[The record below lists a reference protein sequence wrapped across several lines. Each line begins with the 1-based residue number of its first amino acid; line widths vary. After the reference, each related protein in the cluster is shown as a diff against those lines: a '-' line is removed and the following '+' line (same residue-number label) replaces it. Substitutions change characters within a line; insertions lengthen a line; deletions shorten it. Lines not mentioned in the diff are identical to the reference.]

1 MKKIFGRLAYASVVL
16 PVAMLAGC
24 GGGAQDYG
32 GLTRSLGGDVGNS
45 YGGTLAGR
53 YGDGKQGA
61 NGAPVNALERGSYP
75 RIETSFELSSLPGDP
90 FDYEKV
96 NVQVTLRKPDGGTV
110 QVPAFFDGGKTWRMR
125 FTPTRPGTYAF
136 VEVKLN
142 KETAHEEKLEKKE
155 WTVKGDAKPG
165 FVRLD
170 PGDHNRFVFDTGE
183 RYLPLG
189 HNQAWHNKGLPEIP
203 EMFGKMHA
211 AGENWSRVWMTHFDD
226 LNLDWPNTPR
236 AETGKTDAAKTD
248 TAKPE
253 KVGAIDLA
261 VAKKWDAVVEGAEK
275 NDIYFQMVLQ
285 HHGQYSS
292 ASGYK
297 YSHNVNPNWEQNPYN
312 VKNGGFLKN
321 PEDFF
326 TDPQARL
333 LTKRKL
339 YYIMAR
345 WGYSPNILAYELF
358 NEVEFT
364 DAAQGKLWDDVALW
378 HREMALFLRQFD
390 GNRHLLTTSSSPS
403 IAADSPIWETVDYV
417 QTHAY
422 PTDLLTTLLTPE
434 STTGKKKT
442 DKPGFVGEFGPKDL
456 KDDGSALHLG
466 IWAGLMSGH
475 AGVPEY
481 WDWDAVE
488 KQDLY
493 SHYLAMSGFLTASG
507 FANKGGLTTVNPVVD
522 TTQRA
527 ALRFAP
533 GGGFGSATQNEF
545 VVGESGVPAGM
556 DKFPTFIQG
565 QTHADMMPKPLTLQV
580 SYAQAGTFAVSVAQ
594 VAKAGAQVKVSVDGK
609 AVEHD
614 FPAASSDYNP
624 KGADA
629 TVTVDV
635 PTGAHTVTVQ
645 NTGKDWF
652 VVRQFALSN
661 YAPALAAQARVGKDY
676 VAAWIY
682 NRATVDAPLAQT
694 KETTGISGQVHL
706 TGLQAG
712 KYRATWWDT
721 YAGKSLDA
729 TDVSVTN
736 TKEGLA
742 LATPPVVRD
751 VALYVVRAG
760 TPSPGGR
767 KVKGKSSKSGIATS
781 AASAPTGTP
790 VPTASAPPTAPAIK

>member
-1 MKKIFGRLAYASVVL
+1 LAYASLAL
-16 PVAMLAGC
+16 PAALLAGC

-32 GLTRSLGGDVGNS
+32 GLSRSLGGDIGNS
-45 YGGTLAGR
+45 YGGSLAGR
-53 YGDGKQGA
+53 YGGKDASG
-61 NGAPVNALERGSYP
+61 NPVNALERGAYP
-75 RIETSFELSSLPGDP
+75 KIETSFELSNLPGDP

-142 KETAHEEKLEKKE
+142 KETAHEQKLEKKE
-155 WTVKGDAKPG
+155 WAVKGDPKPG

-203 EMFGKMHA
+203 EMFGKMHT

-236 AETGKTDAAKTD
+236 SETGKTDATRADAAKTD
-248 TAKPE
+248 SVKSEAAKPE
-253 KVGAIDLA
+253 KVGGIDLE
-261 VAKKWDAVVEGAEK
+261 VAKRWDAIVEGAEK

-312 VKNGGFLKN
+312 VKNGGFLKS

-326 TDPQARL
+326 TDPQARM

-339 YYIMAR
+339 YYIVAR

-364 DAAQGKLWDDVALW
+364 DAAQGKLWEDIAHW

-390 GNRHLLTTSSSPS
+390 GNRHLLTTSSAPS

-417 QTHAY
+417 QTHSY

-434 STTGKKKT
+434 ATTGKKKT
-442 DKPGFVGEFGPKDL
+442 DKPEFVGEFGPKDL

-488 KQDLY
+488 KQNLY
-493 SHYLAMSGFLTASG
+493 THYAAMSGFLTESG
-507 FANKGGLTTVNPVVD
+507 FANKGGLATLNPTVE

-533 GGGFGSATQNEF
+533 GGGFGAATQNEF

-556 DKFPTFIQG
+556 DRFPTFIQG
-565 QTHADMMPKPLTLQV
+565 KTHADMMPKPLTLQV
-580 SYAQAGTFAVSVAQ
+580 SYAQAGTFTVSVAQ
-594 VAKAGAQVKVSVDGK
+594 VAKSGAHVVVIVDGK
-609 AVEHD
+609 TTERD
-614 FPAASSDYNP
+614 FPAAAEDYDP
-624 KGADA
+624 KAA
-629 TVTVDV
+629 ESTVTVEV
-635 PTGAHTVTVQ
+635 PAGAHTITVQ

-661 YAPALAAQARVGKDY
+661 YTPALAAQARVGKDF
-676 VAAWIY
+676 AAVWVY

-694 KETTGISGQVHL
+694 KETTGISGRVQL
-706 TGLQAG
+706 IGLQNG

-721 YAGKSLDA
+721 YAGKALD
-729 TDVSVTN
+729 TMDVSVANAKDGVT
-736 TKEGLA
+736 LS
-742 LATPPVVRD
+742 TPPVGRD

-760 TPSPGGR
+760 TPPAGR
-767 KVKGKSSKSGIATS
+767 KGKGKGSKSGIATG
-781 AASAPTGTP
+781 AASAQSGAT
-790 VPTASAPPTAPAIK
+790 VSTASALQAAPVNK

>member
-1 MKKIFGRLAYASVVL
+1 MKKIFGRLAYASAML
-16 PVAMLAGC
+16 PMAMLAGC

-32 GLTRSLGGDVGNS
+32 GLTRSLGGDIGNS
-45 YGGTLAGR
+45 YSGSLAGR
-53 YGDGKQGA
+53 YGSGGQ
-61 NGAPVNALERGSYP
+61 NGNGSPSNALERGAYP

-96 NVQVTLRKPDGGTV
+96 NVQVTLRKPDGGTA

-125 FTPTRPGTYAF
+125 FTPTRPGNYAL
-136 VEVKLN
+136 VDVKLN
-142 KETAHEEKLEKKE
+142 REIAHEEKLEKKE
-155 WTVKGDAKPG
+155 WTVTGNPKPG
-165 FVRLD
+165 FVRID
-170 PGDHNRFVFDTGE
+170 TGDHNRFVFDSGE

-203 EMFGKMHA
+203 ELFGKMHA
-211 AGENWSRVWMTHFDD
+211 AGENWSRVWMTHFDGK
-226 LNLDWPNTPR
+226 NLDWP
-236 AETGKTDAAKTD
+236 ETG
-248 TAKPE
+248 KPE

-261 VAKKWDAVVEGAEK
+261 VAKKWDEIVEGAEK
-275 NDIYFQMVLQ
+275 NAIYFQWVMQ

-326 TDPQARL
+326 TDPQARAF
-333 LTKRKL
+333 TKRKL

-364 DAAQGKLWDDVALW
+364 DAAQGKLWDDIALW

-390 GNRHLLTTSSSPS
+390 GNRHLLTTSSAPS

-434 STTGKKKT
+434 ATIGKKKT
-442 DKPGFVGEFGPKDL
+442 DRPGFVGEFGPQTL
-456 KDDGSALHLG
+456 KDDGSGLHLG
-466 IWAGLMSGH
+466 IWAGLMSGR

-488 KQDLY
+488 KQNLY
-493 SHYLAMSGFLTASG
+493 SHYSAMSGFLTASG
-507 FANKGGLTTVNPVVD
+507 FANKGGLTTVNPVVE
-522 TTQRA
+522 TSQRA

-556 DKFPTFIQG
+556 DRFPTFVQG

-580 SYAQAGTFAVSVAQ
+580 SYAQPGTFAVSVAQ
-594 VAKAGAQVKVSVDGK
+594 VAKAGAHVKLSVDGK
-609 AVEHD
+609 ATERD
-614 FPAASSDYNP
+614 FPAASADYNP
-624 KGADA
+624 KGSEETLA
-629 TVTVDV
+629 VEV
-635 PTGAHTVTVQ
+635 PAGAHTITVQ

-661 YAPALAAQARVGKDY
+661 YAPALASQARVGKDY
-676 VAAWIY
+676 AAAWVY

-694 KETTGISGQVHL
+694 KDGSGISGKLHL

-721 YAGKSLDA
+721 YAGKSLDE
-729 TDVSVTN
+729 TEVSVTN
-736 TKEGLA
+736 VKEGIA
-742 LATPPVVRD
+742 LATPPIVRD

-760 TPSPGGR
+760 TPPPGGR
-767 KVKGKSSKSGIATS
+767 KLKIKSAQTAAPVGAPSVTSGA
-781 AASAPTGTP
+781 
-790 VPTASAPPTAPAIK
+790 TAPAAAAPPAALGIK

>member
-1 MKKIFGRLAYASVVL
+1 MRKKIFGRLACASVVA
-16 PVAMLAGC
+16 PIAMLAGC

-32 GLTRSLGGDVGNS
+32 SGLTRSLGGDIGSS
-45 YGGTLAGR
+45 YNGSLAGR
-53 YGDGKQGA
+53 YGNGGQGA
-61 NGAPVNALERGSYP
+61 NGSPVSALERGAYP
-75 RIETSFELSSLPGDP
+75 RLETSFELASLPGDP

-125 FTPTRPGTYAF
+125 FTPTRPGAYAL
-136 VEVKLN
+136 VDVKLN
-142 KETAHEEKLEKKE
+142 RETAHEEKLEKKE
-155 WTVKGDAKPG
+155 WTVNGSPKPG

-203 EMFGKMHA
+203 ELFGKMHA
-211 AGENWSRVWMTHFDD
+211 AGENWSRVWMTHFDGK
-226 LNLDWPNTPR
+226 NLDWP
-236 AETGKTDAAKTD
+236 E
-248 TAKPE
+248 TAKAD
-253 KVGAIDLA
+253 KAAITIDLG
-261 VAKKWDAVVEGAEK
+261 VAKKWDGIVEGAEK
-275 NDIYFQMVLQ
+275 NDIYFQWVLQ

-339 YYIMAR
+339 YYIAAR

-364 DAAQGKLWDDVALW
+364 DAAQGKLWDDIALW

-390 GNRHLLTTSSSPS
+390 GNRHLLTTSSAPS
-403 IAADSPIWETVDYV
+403 IAADSPIWETVDYT
-417 QTHAY
+417 QTHTY
-422 PTDLLTTLLTPE
+422 PTDLLTTLATPE
-434 STTGKKKT
+434 TTTGKKKT
-442 DKPGFVGEFGPKDL
+442 DRPGFVGEFGPKEL
-456 KDDGSALHLG
+456 KDDGAGLHLG

-481 WDWDAVE
+481 WDWDTVE

-507 FANKGGLTTVNPVVD
+507 FANKGGLTTVNPVVE

-545 VVGESGVPAGM
+545 VVGASGVPAGM
-556 DKFPTFIQG
+556 DRFPTFIQG
-565 QTHADMMPKPLTLQV
+565 KTHADMMPKPLTLQV
-580 SYAQAGTFAVSVAQ
+580 SYAQPGTFAVSVAQ
-594 VAKAGAQVKVSVDGK
+594 VAKAGAHVKLSVDGK
-609 AVEHD
+609 ASERD
-614 FPAASSDYNP
+614 FPTAATDYSP
-624 KGADA
+624 KAAEA
-629 TVTVDV
+629 TLTVEV
-635 PTGAHTVTVQ
+635 PAGAHTITVE

-652 VVRQFALSN
+652 VVQQFALSN
-661 YAPALAAQARVGKDY
+661 YVSALGAQGRVGKDY
-676 VAAWIY
+676 AAVWVY
-682 NRATVDAPLAQT
+682 NRATVDTPLAQT
-694 KETTGISGQVHL
+694 KETTGISGQLQL

-729 TDVSVTN
+729 TDLSVTSA
-736 TKEGLA
+736 KEAVA
-742 LATPPVVRD
+742 LATPPIVRD

-760 TPSPGGR
+760 TPPPGSSRGR
-767 KVKGKSSKSGIATS
+767 KGKATKGAVTTS
-781 AASAPTGTP
+781 ASPVLPGTTI
-790 VPTASAPPTAPAIK
+790 VPAAAAPPVAPR

>member
-1 MKKIFGRLAYASVVL
+1 MKRNFGRLAYASVVA
-16 PVAMLAGC
+16 PVALLAGC

-32 GLTRSLGGDVGNS
+32 SGLTRSLGGDIGNS
-45 YGGTLAGR
+45 YSGSLAGR
-53 YGDGKQGA
+53 YG
-61 NGAPVNALERGSYP
+61 NGTQNGSGSPVNALERGAYP

-96 NVQVTLRKPDGGTV
+96 NVQVTLRKADGGTV

-125 FTPTRPGTYAF
+125 FTPSRPGTYSL
-136 VEVKLN
+136 VDVKLN
-142 KETAHEEKLEKKE
+142 RETAREEKLEKKE
-155 WTVKGDAKPG
+155 WTVKGDPKPG
-165 FVRLD
+165 FVRID
-170 PGDHNRFVFDTGE
+170 TGDHNRFVFDTGE

-189 HNQAWHNKGLPEIP
+189 HNQAWHNKGLPELP
-203 EMFGKMHA
+203 ELFGKMHA
-211 AGENWSRVWMTHFDD
+211 AGENWSRVWMTHFDG
-226 LNLDWPNTPR
+226 LNLDWP
-236 AETGKTDAAKTD
+236 ETG
-248 TAKPE
+248 KPE
-253 KVGAIDLA
+253 KVGTIDLA
-261 VAKKWDAVVEGAEK
+261 VAKKWDTVVEGAEK
-275 NDIYFQMVLQ
+275 NDIYFQWVLQ

-292 ASGYK
+292 VSGYK

-312 VKNGGFLKN
+312 IKNGGFLKS

-339 YYIMAR
+339 YYIVAR

-364 DAAQGKLWDDVALW
+364 DAAQGKLWDDIALW

-390 GNRHLLTTSSSPS
+390 GNRHLLTTSSAPS

-417 QTHAY
+417 QTHSY
-422 PTDLLTTLLTPE
+422 PTDLLTVLLMPE
-434 STTGKKKT
+434 TSAGKKKS
-442 DKPGFVGEFGPKDL
+442 DRPGFVGEFGPKDL
-456 KDDGSALHLG
+456 KDDGAGLHLG

-507 FANKGGLTTVNPVVD
+507 YANKGGLTTVNPVVE

-556 DKFPTFIQG
+556 DRFPTFIQG
-565 QTHADMMPKPLTLQV
+565 QNHADMIPKPLTLQV
-580 SYAQAGTFAVSVAQ
+580 SYAQVGTFAVSVEQ
-594 VAKAGAQVKVSVDGK
+594 VAKLGAHVKVSVDGK
-609 AVEHD
+609 SAERD
-614 FPAASSDYNP
+614 YPAAASDYHP
-624 KGADA
+624 KAA
-629 TVTVDV
+629 EETVSIDV
-635 PTGAHTVTVQ
+635 PAGAHTITVQ

-676 VAAWIY
+676 AAAWVY
-682 NRATVDAPLAQT
+682 NRATVDSPLAQT
-694 KETTGISGQVHL
+694 KATTGISGRVLL

-721 YAGKSLDA
+721 YAGRSLDA
-729 TDVSVTN
+729 TDVSVTSA
-736 TKEGLA
+736 KEGLT

-751 VALYVVRAG
+751 IALYVVRAG
-760 TPSPGGR
+760 TPLPGGR
-767 KVKGKSSKSGIATS
+767 KLKGKAVRGTVSTDALP
-781 AASAPTGTP
+781 ALPTTT
-790 VPTASAPPTAPAIK
+790 VPTATGPPAAPAIK

>member
-1 MKKIFGRLAYASVVL
+1 MKRKFGRVACAAAVL

-24 GGGAQDYG
+24 GGAQDYG

-45 YGGTLAGR
+45 YSGSLAGR
-53 YGDGKQGA
+53 YGNGKQDGS
-61 NGAPVNALERGSYP
+61 GGSQVNALERGAYP
-75 RIETSFELSSLPGDP
+75 RIETSFELGSLPGDP
-90 FDYEKV
+90 FDFEKV
-96 NVQVTLRKPDGGTV
+96 NVQVTVRKPDGGTV

-125 FTPTRPGTYAF
+125 YTPTRPGTYA
-136 VEVKLN
+136 VVDVKLN

-155 WTVKGDAKPG
+155 WTVKGEPKPG

-170 PGDHNRFVFDTGE
+170 PGDHNRFVFDSGE

-189 HNQAWHNKGLPEIP
+189 HNQAWHSKGLPEIP

-211 AGENWSRVWMTHFDD
+211 AGENWSRVWMTHFDGK
-226 LNLDWPNTPR
+226 NLDWP
-236 AETGKTDAAKTD
+236 ESG
-248 TAKPE
+248 KPE
-253 KVGAIDLA
+253 KPGVIDLA
-261 VAKKWDAVVEGAEK
+261 AAKKWDAIVEGAEK
-275 NDIYFQMVLQ
+275 NDIYFQWVMQ

-312 VKNGGFLKN
+312 VKNGGFLKS

-364 DAAQGKLWDDVALW
+364 DAAQGKLWDDIALW
-378 HREMALFLRQFD
+378 HREMALFMRQFD
-390 GNRHLLTTSSSPS
+390 GNRHLLTTSSAPS
-403 IAADSPIWETVDYV
+403 IAAESPIWETVDYV
-417 QTHAY
+417 QTHTY

-434 STTGKKKT
+434 AATGKKKT

-456 KDDGSALHLG
+456 KDDGSGLHLG
-466 IWAGLMSGH
+466 IWAGLMSGR

-481 WDWDAVE
+481 WDWDGVD

-493 SHYLAMSGFLTASG
+493 SHYKAMSDFLTASG
-507 FANKGGLTTVNPVVD
+507 YANKGGLATVNPTVE
-522 TTQRA
+522 TTQKA

-533 GGGFGSATQNEF
+533 GGGFASATQNEF

-565 QTHADMMPKPLTLQV
+565 TAHADMMPKPLTLQV
-580 SYAQAGTFAVSVAQ
+580 SYAQAGSFGVSVAQ
-594 VAKAGAQVKVSVDGK
+594 VAKAGAHVKVSVDGK
-609 AVEHD
+609 TTERD
-614 FPAASSDYNP
+614 YPAESNDYTP
-624 KGADA
+624 KGEEKTL
-629 TVTVDV
+629 TVEV
-635 PTGAHTVTVQ
+635 PAGAHTITVQ

-661 YAPALAAQARVGKDY
+661 YAPALGAQARVGKDY
-676 VAAWIY
+676 AAAWVY
-682 NRATVDAPLAQT
+682 NRGTVDAPLAQT
-694 KETTGISGQVHL
+694 KEATGVSGQVKL
-706 TGLQAG
+706 VGLQTG

-736 TKEGLA
+736 AKEGVA

-760 TPSPGGR
+760 TPPPGGR
-767 KVKGKSSKSGIATS
+767 KVKLKAPKPG
-781 AASAPTGTP
+781 AAANTAPAQPAGT
-790 VPTASAPPTAPAIK
+790 VPTASTPPPTSVIK